1 MKLNN
6 IITLSSSRFWNGLYL
21 FKLGLYILG
30 YINFSV
36 VLNLLT
42 FLGLCIRF
50 KNNIVQKI
58 YGFLIGLFALM
69 LFYHD
74 SFLPS
79 IEQMLAQKANLTG
92 FSVSYMI
99 EFAYSFI
106 YGNESILV
114 LAKSTTS
121 CGHVSVNINAF

>member
-106 YGNESILV
+106 NFTMVFAFIDR
-114 LAKSTTS
+114 KS
-121 CGHVSVNINAF
+121 VV